1 MFPHLY
7 CVINP
12 KCVSIWLLIYE
23 TYLLDPDISSVA
35 FAKRGAYKESGRG
48 ELVMET
54 PCGAGSR
61 GTLRAN
67 SMGGGG
73 DNMSARTLLIDR
85 RPAQPIGARDIPKV
99 ALLVETARSFGR
111 DFLSG
116 VARYARHHGP
126 WIFHITPGDFEHD
139 VPKMKQWGGSG
150 IIARIPNERVAKAI
164 LEANLPT
171 IALGLTDEQM
181 QRGGPLAH
189 LSEVSSDAGHVAQLA
204 TDHLLERQLKHFAY
218 VGVEGRAWSRRRG
231 EAFAQ
236 RLRAASYEPHMY
248 PNPKQSRDRVWERE
262 LEIMAGWLRTLPLPI
277 GLFACNDDRG
287 RQVLEACRYAGLHVP
302 EEVAVLGV
310 DNDAVFC
317 ELADPPL
324 SSIALN
330 AETAGYRAA
339 ELLDGMMHGRITQPR
354 KVSVEAI
361 RVVTRRS
368 TEVVAVAD
376 SDVAA
381 ALQFIRRE
389 KGRGLSV
396 ADVAA
401 EVAVSRRHLERR
413 FRETVGRTI
422 LEEIQL
428 ARIEHAKHLLLETK
442 YPISKVAQLSGFGST
457 GYFVQFFHTR
467 VGKTPRKFR
476 VELTAER

>member
-1 MFPHLY
+1 
-7 CVINP
+7 
-12 KCVSIWLLIYE
+12 
-23 TYLLDPDISSVA
+23 
-35 FAKRGAYKESGRG
+35 
-48 ELVMET
+48 
-54 PCGAGSR
+54 
-61 GTLRAN
+61 
-67 SMGGGG
+67 
-73 DNMSARTLLIDR
+73 MSARIRSIDR
-85 RPAQPIGARDIPKV
+85 QPMRPIAAHDVPKV

-111 DFLSG
+111 DFLTG
-116 VARYARHHGP
+116 IARFARHHGP
-126 WIFHITPGDFEHD
+126 WIFHITPGDFEQI
-139 VPKMKQWGGSG
+139 VPKMKQWGGTG
-150 IIARIPNERVAKAI
+150 IIARIPDERVARAV
-164 LEANLPT
+164 LAANLPT

-181 QRGGPLAH
+181 RSGPLAH
-189 LSEVSSDAGHVAQLA
+189 LSEVSSDASRVAELA
-204 TDHLLERQLKHFAY
+204 TEHLLERQLKHFAY

-236 RLRAASYEPHMY
+236 RLRAAGFEPHTY
-248 PNPKQSRDRVWERE
+248 PNPKHNRNRQWERE
-262 LEIMAGWLRTLPLPI
+262 LEIMASWLRRLPLPV

-287 RQVLEACRYAGLHVP
+287 RQVLEACRSAGLRVP

-339 ELLDGMMHGRITQPR
+339 ELLDGMMRGRITQPR
-354 KVSVEAI
+354 KVPVEAI
-361 RVVTRRS
+361 AVVRRRS
-368 TEVVAVAD
+368 TDVVAVD
-376 SDVAA
+376 DGDVAE

-396 ADVAA
+396 AMVAG

-413 FRETVGRTI
+413 FRETMGRTI

-442 YPISKVAQLSGFGST
+442 YPISKVAQLSGFGSA
-457 GYFVQFFHTR
+457 GYFVQFFHAR
-467 VGKTPRKFR
+467 VGKTPRKYR
-476 VELTAER
+476 VELIPER

>member
-1 MFPHLY
+1 
-7 CVINP
+7 
-12 KCVSIWLLIYE
+12 
-23 TYLLDPDISSVA
+23 
-35 FAKRGAYKESGRG
+35 
-48 ELVMET
+48 
-54 PCGAGSR
+54 
-61 GTLRAN
+61 
-67 SMGGGG
+67 
-73 DNMSARTLLIDR
+73 MSALIRSIDR
-85 RPAQPIGARDIPKV
+85 QPMRPIGAHDIPKV

-116 VARYARHHGP
+116 SARFARHHGP
-126 WIFHITPGDFEHD
+126 WIFHITPGDFEQS

-164 LEANLPT
+164 LEANVPT

-181 QRGGPLAH
+181 RRGGPLAH
-189 LSEVSSDAGHVAQLA
+189 LSEVSSDASRVAELA
-204 TDHLLERQLKHFAY
+204 TEHLLERQLKHFAY

-231 EAFAQ
+231 EAFAE
-236 RLRAASYEPHMY
+236 RLRAAGFEPHTY
-248 PNPKQSRDRVWERE
+248 PNPKHNRNRGWERE

-287 RQVLEACRYAGLHVP
+287 REVLEACRYAGLRVP

-339 ELLDGMMHGRITQPR
+339 ELLDGMMRGQITQPR
-354 KVSVEAI
+354 KIPVEAI
-361 RVVTRRS
+361 SVATRRS
-368 TEVVAVAD
+368 TDVVAVAH
-376 SDVAA
+376 SDVAE

-396 ADVAA
+396 ANVAA

-457 GYFVQFFHTR
+457 GYFVQFFHAR

-476 VELTAER
+476 VDLIPER

>member
-1 MFPHLY
+1 LPGKIGARLF
-7 CVINP
+7 CVRIVRSN
-12 KCVSIWLLIYE
+12 
-23 TYLLDPDISSVA
+23 
-35 FAKRGAYKESGRG
+35 
-48 ELVMET
+48 
-54 PCGAGSR
+54 
-61 GTLRAN
+61 
-67 SMGGGG
+67 GGGF
-73 DNMSARTLLIDR
+73 DNMSARTLAIDQ
-85 RPAQPIGARDIPKV
+85 RPIRPLGAQEIPKV

-116 VARYARHHGP
+116 IARYSRHHGP

-164 LEANLPT
+164 LSANLPT
-171 IALGLTDEQM
+171 IALGLTEEQM
-181 QRGGPLAH
+181 RGGGPLAH
-189 LSEVSSDAGHVAQLA
+189 LSEVSSDAGHVARLA
-204 TDHLLERQLKHFAY
+204 TEHFLERQLKHFAY

-231 EAFAQ
+231 EAFAEI
-236 RLRAASYEPHMY
+236 LREAGYEPHMY
-248 PNPKQSRDRVWERE
+248 RHPRRVRDRVWERE
-262 LEIMAGWLRTLPLPI
+262 LEIMAHWLRSLPLPI

-287 RQVLEACRYAGLHVP
+287 RQVLEACRYAGLAVP

-339 ELLDGMMHGRITQPR
+339 ELMDGMIHGRIRQPS
-354 KVSVEAI
+354 KVTVEAI

-376 SDVAA
+376 SDVAE

-396 ADVAA
+396 VDVAA

-413 FRETVGRTI
+413 FRDTVGRTI

-442 YPISKVAQLSGFGST
+442 YPIAKVAELSGFGST
-457 GYFVQFFHTR
+457 GYFVQFFHNR

-476 VELTAER
+476 VELMAER